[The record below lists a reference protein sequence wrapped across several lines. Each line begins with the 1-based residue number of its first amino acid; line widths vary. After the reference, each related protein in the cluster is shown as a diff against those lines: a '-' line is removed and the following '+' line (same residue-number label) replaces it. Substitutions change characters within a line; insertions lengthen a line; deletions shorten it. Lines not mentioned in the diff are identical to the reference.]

1 MKKSSLIRLAS
12 SLPVNDPDRALLL
25 EKVGRVI
32 EDEDFGD
39 RWESHIHGLTI
50 HSSRIKEADDQW
62 ETSPNG
68 VFLMFEAGGQELEWT
83 LDKAEFETFKKEMKA
98 MIAYLDS
105 PQSY

>member
-12 SLPVNDPDRALLL
+12 SLPVDDPNRARLL
-25 EKVGRVI
+25 ERVGRVI
-32 EDEDFGD
+32 EDEYFGD

-50 HSSRIKEADDQW
+50 RSSRIKEVDDLW

-68 VFLMFEAGGQELEWT
+68 VFLSFEAGGHDLEWT